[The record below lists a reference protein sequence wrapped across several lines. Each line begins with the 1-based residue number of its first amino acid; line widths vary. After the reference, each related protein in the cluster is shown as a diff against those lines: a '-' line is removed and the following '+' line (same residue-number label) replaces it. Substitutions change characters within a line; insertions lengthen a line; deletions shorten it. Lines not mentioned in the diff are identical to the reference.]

1 MEIYQLKT
9 FVTIAREGSITRASE
24 LLFLS
29 QPAVSAH
36 IKAIE
41 DEIGFLLFAR
51 TPRGM
56 TLTENGAALLAKA
69 EHVITA
75 HKELI
80 EQAKYIKGKPT
91 GKLRLGSNRTPSAQV
106 LGKFLAVISK
116 SLPDI
121 ELVLEYGNSSEI
133 LNAIRQHSLDAGFY
147 TDTGLLHTDL
157 KTLDVDQ
164 FGVYLAAPVEWIKNI
179 DNLNWQELK
188 MLPWICPASNTCCG
202 RVAENLFEREQFRPQ
217 KIVNV
222 DQEKVTRTL
231 IAGGVG
237 VGFLHADTALDAA
250 EKGEVILLGDIQQ
263 QVKVKFAVVAERIR
277 EPLIGAVFESAKNLI
292 STSENLFFSAVDYS
306 NIDTTIG

>member
-1 MEIYQLKT
+1 MEIYQLRT

-41 DEIGFLLFAR
+41 DEIGFALFER

-56 TLTENGAALLAKA
+56 ILTKNGATLLAKA
-69 EHVITA
+69 EQMIA
-75 HKELI
+75 LHKELI
-80 EQAKYIKGKPT
+80 EEAKYIKGKPV

-106 LGKFLAVISK
+106 LGKLLTAITQ

-121 ELVLEYGNSSEI
+121 ELALEYGNSSEI
-133 LNAIRQHSLDAGFY
+133 LHAIRNNSIDAGFY
-147 TDTGLLHTDL
+147 TDTGVIHDDL
-157 KTLDVDQ
+157 QTLDVDH
-164 FGVYLAAPVEWIKNI
+164 FGVYLAAPVDWIKNI
-179 DNLNWQELK
+179 DKIDWQEIK
-188 MLPWICPASNTCCG
+188 NMPWICPASNTCCG
-202 RVAENLFEREQFRPQ
+202 RVAENLFEREKFRPQ

-237 VGFLHADTALDAA
+237 LGFLHADTALDAA
-250 EKGEVILLGDIQQ
+250 AKGEVVLLGDIQQ
-263 QVKVKFAVVAERIR
+263 QVKVKFAVVAERMR
-277 EPLIGAVFESAKNLI
+277 EPLIKAVFELAEIFALN
-292 STSENLFFSAVDYS
+292 
-306 NIDTTIG
+306 

>member
-9 FVTIAREGSITRASE
+9 FITIAREGSITRASE

-41 DEIGFLLFAR
+41 DEIGFALFDR

-56 TLTENGAALLAKA
+56 TLTENGTKLLAKA
-69 EHVITA
+69 EQMIDV

-80 EQAKYIKGKPT
+80 DEAKHIKGKPA
-91 GKLRLGSNRTPSAQV
+91 GKLRLGSNRTPSAQA
-106 LGKFLAVISK
+106 LGKLLSSITK

-121 ELVLEYGNSSEI
+121 ELILEYGNSNEI
-133 LNAIRQHSLDAGFY
+133 LNAIRNNSIDAGFY
-147 TDTGLLHTDL
+147 TDTGVSHDDL
-157 KTLDVDQ
+157 KTLDADQ
-164 FGVYLAAPVEWIKNI
+164 YGVYLAAPVDWIKDINQI
-179 DNLNWQELK
+179 DWQEIK
-188 MLPWICPASNTCCG
+188 DMPWICPASNTCCG
-202 RVAENLFEREQFRPQ
+202 RVAENLFERENFRPQ

-237 VGFLHADTALDAA
+237 LGFLHADTALDAA
-250 EKGEVILLGDIQQ
+250 AKGEVVLLGGIQQ
-263 QVKVKFAVVAERIR
+263 QVKVKFAVVAERVR
-277 EPLIGAVFESAKNLI
+277 EPLISAMFELAKNLTP
-292 STSENLFFSAVDYS
+292 S
-306 NIDTTIG
+306 

>member
-9 FVTIAREGSITRASE
+9 FVTIAHEGSITRASE

-41 DEIGFLLFAR
+41 DEIGFILFDR

-56 TLTENGAALLAKA
+56 TLTENGTKLLAKA
-69 EHVITA
+69 EQMIAV

-80 EQAKYIKGKPT
+80 NEAKHIKGRPLE
-91 GKLRLGSNRTPSAQV
+91 KLRLGSNRTPSAQA
-106 LGKFLAVISK
+106 LGKLLANITK

-121 ELVLEYGNSSEI
+121 ELILEYGNSNEI
-133 LNAIRQHSLDAGFY
+133 LNAIRNNSVDAGFY
-147 TDTGLLHTDL
+147 TDTGITHDDL
-157 KTLDVDQ
+157 KTLDADQ
-164 FGVYLAAPVEWIKNI
+164 FGVYLAAPVDWIEDINQI
-179 DNLNWQELK
+179 DWQEIK
-188 MLPWICPASNTCCG
+188 DMPWICPASNTCCG
-202 RVAENLFEREQFRPQ
+202 RVAENLFERKNFRPQ

-237 VGFLHADTALDAA
+237 LGFLHADTALDAA
-250 EKGEVILLGDIQQ
+250 AKGEVVLLGDIQQ
-263 QVKVKFAVVAERIR
+263 QVKVKFAVATERMR
-277 EPLIGAVFESAKNLI
+277 EPLIGAVFELAEKLTPS
-292 STSENLFFSAVDYS
+292 
-306 NIDTTIG
+306 

>member
-41 DEIGFLLFAR
+41 DEIGFALFER

-56 TLTENGAALLAKA
+56 ILTKNGATLLAKA
-69 EHVITA
+69 EQMIA
-75 HKELI
+75 LHKELI
-80 EQAKYIKGKPT
+80 EEAKYIKGKPV

-106 LGKFLAVISK
+106 LGKLLTAITQ

-121 ELVLEYGNSSEI
+121 ELALEYGNSSEI
-133 LNAIRQHSLDAGFY
+133 LHAIRNNSIDAGFY
-147 TDTGLLHTDL
+147 TDTGVIHDDL
-157 KTLDVDQ
+157 QTLDVDH
-164 FGVYLAAPVEWIKNI
+164 FGVYLAAPVDWIKNI
-179 DNLNWQELK
+179 DKIDWQEIK
-188 MLPWICPASNTCCG
+188 NMPWICPASNTCCG
-202 RVAENLFEREQFRPQ
+202 RVAENLFEREKFRPQ

-237 VGFLHADTALDAA
+237 LGFLHADTALDAA
-250 EKGEVILLGDIQQ
+250 AKGEVVLLGDIQQ
-263 QVKVKFAVVAERIR
+263 QVKVKFAVVAERMR
-277 EPLIGAVFESAKNLI
+277 EPLIKAVFELAEIFALN
-292 STSENLFFSAVDYS
+292 
-306 NIDTTIG
+306 

>member
-41 DEIGFLLFAR
+41 DEIGFALFER

-56 TLTENGAALLAKA
+56 ILTKNGATLLAKA
-69 EHVITA
+69 EQMIA
-75 HKELI
+75 LHKELI
-80 EQAKYIKGKPT
+80 EEAKYIKGKPV

-106 LGKFLAVISK
+106 LGKLLTAITQSI
-116 SLPDI
+116 PDI
-121 ELVLEYGNSSEI
+121 ELALEYGNSSEI
-133 LNAIRQHSLDAGFY
+133 LHAIRNNSIDAGFY
-147 TDTGLLHTDL
+147 TDTGVIHNDL
-157 KTLDVDQ
+157 QTLDVDH
-164 FGVYLAAPVEWIKNI
+164 FGVYLAAPVDWIKNI
-179 DNLNWQELK
+179 DKIDWQEIK
-188 MLPWICPASNTCCG
+188 NMPWICPASNTCCG
-202 RVAENLFEREQFRPQ
+202 RVAENLFEREKFRPQ

-237 VGFLHADTALDAA
+237 LGFLHAETALDAA

-263 QVKVKFAVVAERIR
+263 HVNVKFAVVAERMR
-277 EPLIGAVFESAKNLI
+277 EPLISKVFELA
-292 STSENLFFSAVDYS
+292 ENLTFNSPL
-306 NIDTTIG
+306 

>member
-41 DEIGFLLFAR
+41 DEIGFALFER

-56 TLTENGAALLAKA
+56 ILTKNGATLLAKA
-69 EHVITA
+69 EQMIA
-75 HKELI
+75 LHKELI
-80 EQAKYIKGKPT
+80 EEAKYIKGKPV

-106 LGKFLAVISK
+106 LGKLLTAITQ

-121 ELVLEYGNSSEI
+121 ELALEYGNSSEI
-133 LNAIRQHSLDAGFY
+133 LHAIRNNSIDAGFY
-147 TDTGLLHTDL
+147 TDTGVIHDDL
-157 KTLDVDQ
+157 QTLDVDH
-164 FGVYLAAPVEWIKNI
+164 FGVYLAAPVDWIKNI
-179 DNLNWQELK
+179 DKIDWQEIK
-188 MLPWICPASNTCCG
+188 NMPWICPASNTCCG
-202 RVAENLFEREQFRPQ
+202 RVAENLFEREKFRPQ

-237 VGFLHADTALDAA
+237 LGFLHADTALDAA
-250 EKGEVILLGDIQQ
+250 ATGEVVLLGDIQQ
-263 QVKVKFAVVAERIR
+263 QVKVKFAVVAERMR
-277 EPLIGAVFESAKNLI
+277 EPLISKVFELA
-292 STSENLFFSAVDYS
+292 ENLTPS
-306 NIDTTIG
+306 

>member
-36 IKAIE
+36 IKSIE
-41 DEIGFLLFAR
+41 DEIGFLLFER

-56 TLTENGAALLAKA
+56 LLTDNGKKLLVKA
-69 EHVITA
+69 EHILVM

-80 EQAKYIKGKPT
+80 NEAKHIRGQPT
-91 GKLRLGSNRTPSAQV
+91 GKIRIGSNRTPSAQA
-106 LGKFLAVISK
+106 LGKLLASIAQ

-121 ELVLEYGNSSEI
+121 ELILEYGNSAEI
-133 LNAIRQHSLDAGFY
+133 LNAIRNNSLDAGFY
-147 TDTGLLHTDL
+147 TDTGLIHEDL
-157 KTLDVDQ
+157 QTLDVDQ
-164 FGVYLAAPVEWIKNI
+164 FGVYLAAPVNWISGI
-179 DNLNWQELK
+179 DKMNWQELK
-188 MLPWICPASNTCCG
+188 SLPWICPASHTCCG
-202 RVAENLFEREQFRPQ
+202 RVAENLFERENFRPQ

-237 VGFLHADTALDAA
+237 LGFLHAETALDAVA
-250 EKGEVILLGDIQQ
+250 KGEVLLLGDIQQ
-263 QVKVKFAVVAERIR
+263 QVKVKFAVMNERMSD
-277 EPLIGAVFESAKNLI
+277 PLIKAVFELA
-292 STSENLFFSAVDYS
+292 ENITPS
-306 NIDTTIG
+306 